1 MQCMYLCCFHL
12 DILSIR
18 TLPSHVEHPRNSAA
32 KGLFPCRS
40 GTKINS
46 RMLSKTFCST
56 EPQTKAHL
64 VGLETFTAWKNCKG
78 CDCNRKVFRCKG
90 SIRIHQPTK
99 VRVANGR
106 EVGLLSWIPCLTFE
120 IHLWLLSCTRENM
133 TSHHG
138 RMDLVWIFETPSG
151 LDVLYSDNYSKIL
164 WYYFDNL
171 SFDSCTSTPNRERI
185 DGDRHS
191 QKVA

>member
-40 GTKINS
+40 GTKINL
-46 RMLSKTFCST
+46 RMLSKTFSPT
-56 EPQTKAHL
+56 ESANKSSPCWTRNLYRFYTARVVIATKRFLDVKDPSESINQQKYESQMAGKLDCCLGSHVSPSKFISGFYPAREKTWRVTMGEWIWCGSLRLHPALTSSIQIITAKYFDITLIIFHLIHAHL
-64 VGLETFTAWKNCKG
+64 
-78 CDCNRKVFRCKG
+78 
-90 SIRIHQPTK
+90 
-99 VRVANGR
+99 
-106 EVGLLSWIPCLTFE
+106 
-120 IHLWLLSCTRENM
+120 
-133 TSHHG
+133 HH
-138 RMDLVWIFETPSG
+138 S
-151 LDVLYSDNYSKIL
+151 
-164 WYYFDNL
+164 
-171 SFDSCTSTPNRERI
+171 ERI